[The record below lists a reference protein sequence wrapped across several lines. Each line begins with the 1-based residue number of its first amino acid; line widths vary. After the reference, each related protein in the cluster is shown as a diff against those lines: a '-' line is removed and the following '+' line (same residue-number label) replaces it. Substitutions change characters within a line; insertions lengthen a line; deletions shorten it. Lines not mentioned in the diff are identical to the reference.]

1 METIKQF
8 LVEDVGGGDLTSD
21 LLLSNEEA
29 TACIVARENCVL
41 AGLEEAKEVFRN
53 LELGVESSVFDG
65 KRITKNTEVLRI
77 KGLARSILTGER
89 LALNFLMR
97 MSGIATATRELVEL
111 CRKVDP
117 DVRIAC
123 TRKTTP
129 GFRFYEKK
137 AVIVGGGDAHRHGL
151 FDSILIKDNHIKI
164 VGSIEEAIIRAKKGS
179 FTKKI
184 EIEVGNTEDA
194 MKAVRAGADIVMLD
208 NMSPAAVEEAFNK
221 IKNTNR
227 NIMVEVS
234 GGITPNNI
242 MGYAPNANV
251 ISLGWITHSVR
262 AINFNLDIA
271 DVKYPK
277 KNIPKSY

>member
-1 METIKQF
+1 MEIIKQY
-8 LVEDVGGGDLTSD
+8 LAEDVGGGDLTSD
-21 LLLSNEEA
+21 LLLSKEEA
-29 TACIVARENCVL
+29 TAHIVARENCIL
-41 AGLEEAKEVFRN
+41 AGLEEAKEVFRY
-53 LELGVESSVFDG
+53 LELSVESTVFDG
-65 KRITKNTEVLRI
+65 KRIPQNTEVLRI
-77 KGLARSILTGER
+77 KGLAKSILLGER

-97 MSGIATATRELVEL
+97 MSGIATATRELIEL

-137 AVIVGGGDAHRHGL
+137 AVIIGGGDAHRHGL

-164 VGSIEEAIIRAKKGS
+164 VGSIEEAIARAKRGS

-184 EIEVGNTEDA
+184 EIEVGNVDDA
-194 MKAVRAGADIVMLD
+194 MKAIKAGADIIMLD
-208 NMSPAAVEEAFNK
+208 NMNSAAVEEAFNK

-227 NIMVEVS
+227 SVIVEVS

-242 MGYAPNANV
+242 MEYAPNANV
-251 ISLGWITHSVR
+251 ISLGWVTHSVR
-262 AINFNLDIA
+262 AINFNLDIV

-277 KNIPKSY
+277 KK

>member
-1 METIKQF
+1 METIKEF
-8 LVEDVGGGDLTSD
+8 LAEDVGGGDLTSD

-29 TACIVARENCVL
+29 TGCIIARENCVL

-53 LELGVESSVFDG
+53 LELSVESSVFDG
-65 KRITKNTEVLRI
+65 KRITQNTEVLRT
-77 KGLARSILTGER
+77 KGLAKSILTGER

-137 AVIVGGGDAHRHGL
+137 AVIIGGGDAHRHGL

-164 VGSIEEAIIRAKKGS
+164 VGSIEEAIARAKRGS
-179 FTKKI
+179 FTKKL
-184 EIEVGNTEDA
+184 EIEVGSTEDA
-194 MKAVRAGADIVMLD
+194 MKAVRAGADIIMLD

-262 AINFNLDIA
+262 SINFNLDIM
-271 DVKYPK
+271 DVKYPRENK
-277 KNIPKSY
+277 PKSY

>member
-21 LLLSNEEA
+21 LLLGNEEA
-29 TACIVARENCVL
+29 TGCIVARENCVL

-53 LELGVESSVFDG
+53 LELSVESSMFDG

-77 KGLARSILTGER
+77 KGLAKSILTGER

-117 DVRIAC
+117 DVRVAC

-137 AVIVGGGDAHRHGL
+137 AVIIGGGDAHRHGL

-164 VGSIEEAIIRAKKGS
+164 VGSIEEAIARAKRGS

-184 EIEVGNTEDA
+184 EIEVGNMEDA